1 MSDVFDST
9 TTVSE
14 QSGSALD
21 QLVGEGKKFKTVE
34 DLAAG
39 KLKSDTFVEQL
50 EGENKAAREKVAELE
65 GASKEKA
72 TVADLIEAVRNTNK
86 EDPAGEQPLS
96 EEAFAAKIKNI
107 MQGETDEQT
116 RKSNREQSNQSV
128 LDKVEGNADAARV
141 YLEGRAKELRM
152 SVAQLTELGERSPEA
167 FTELM
172 NIGPTNKSPT
182 PAISSLDG
190 INTIVTPQ
198 GSDEVVDGHRTK
210 AYYDKLKGEIGIT
223 KFWNDPKI
231 QGAMYKD
238 QMALGD
244 KFKSQN

>member
-1 MSDVFDST
+1 MTDIFDST
-9 TTVSE
+9 STVSDE
-14 QSGSALD
+14 SGSALD
-21 QLVGEGKKFKTVE
+21 QLVGEGKKFKTIE

-39 KLKSDTFVEQL
+39 KLKSDAFVEQL

-86 EDPAGEQPLS
+86 GEPEGDKPIS
-96 EEAFAAKIKNI
+96 EEALSEKIKNI
-107 MQGETDEQT
+107 MQGETDAQT
-116 RKSNREQSNQSV
+116 RKSNREQANQSV

-141 YLEGRAKELRM
+141 YLEGRAKELNLT
-152 SVAQLTELGERSPEA
+152 VAQLTELGERSPEA

-172 NIGPTNKSPT
+172 NTGPTQKSPQ

-190 INTIVTPQ
+190 INTQVAPQ
-198 GSDEVVDGHRTK
+198 GGDEVVDGHHTK
-210 AYYDKLKGEIGIT
+210 AYYDKLKKEVGIR